1 MAITISML
9 CLLALLT
16 GCGKVSVSGVYE
28 HKQDKRGYD
37 RRGDIV
43 VFGETRT
50 LDFRNDGS
58 FVFTY
63 DPGKDA
69 QGYSG
74 GSREVTTGKWN
85 MSGGKIVCYNGD
97 GSVFSTLTM
106 EGVDLIS
113 GESRYRK
120 K

>member
-28 HKQDKRGYD
+28 HKQDRRGHD

-113 GESRYRK
+113 GESRYRRK
-120 K
+120 

>member
-1 MAITISML
+1 MAITISTL
-9 CLLALLT
+9 CLSALLA

-28 HKQDKRGYD
+28 HKQDRRGYD

-43 VFGETRT
+43 VFGESRT
-50 LDFRNDGS
+50 LDFRSNGS

-63 DPGKDA
+63 GPGQAA

-74 GSREVTTGKWN
+74 GSREVTTGRWK
-85 MSGGKIVCYNGD
+85 MSDGKIVCYNGD
-97 GSVFSTLTM
+97 GSVFSTLSM
-106 EGVDLIS
+106 EGADLIS
-113 GESRYRK
+113 GEIRYRK